1 MKIQSYK
8 DKQENGKDLNI
19 KNPANSEVFYNLNSD
34 NNYLPCLAYLV
45 LNLSIRPA
53 VSISLDLP
61 V

>member
-1 MKIQSYK
+1 MLFKKEITVK
-8 DKQENGKDLNI
+8 KNCI
-19 KNPANSEVFYNLNSD
+19 KNKKTSEKIRGFCIRIKVLYFLNFE
-34 NNYLPCLAYLV
+34 YLF

>member
-1 MKIQSYK
+1 MHVKVTKVCLHKKTPNKFEVLIK
-8 DKQENGKDLNI
+8 FEHLN
-19 KNPANSEVFYNLNSD
+19 Y
-34 NNYLPCLAYLV
+34 YLACLAYLV

>member
-1 MKIQSYK
+1 MITVSKIDEEIYEVTVKKESTTMHKVKLSEKKENYFLNFSY
-8 DKQENGKDLNI
+8 L
-19 KNPANSEVFYNLNSD
+19 L
-34 NNYLPCLAYLV
+34 